1 MIESTKKIM
10 SGGAIAS
17 QPQAPR
23 SAKRSARQAE
33 FARQR
38 TKRVI
43 DIVGALVFFAMFGGI
58 FLAVWL
64 GVLLTTGRPAIY
76 RHQRIGYRGKPFH
89 CLKFRSMTPDSDAVL
104 EQFLA
109 DNEAAREE
117 WRLTFKLRN
126 DPRVT
131 RFGCL
136 LRRTSLDELPQF
148 WNVLRG
154 DMSLVGPRPVVRK
167 ELDCF
172 YGADAA
178 KMYESVKP
186 GLTGP
191 WQVGGRSDTT
201 YKERVA
207 FDCDYVRNCSTWGD
221 IKLIARTASSV
232 LTGRGS
238 Y

>member
-10 SGGAIAS
+10 SGGAIGT
-17 QPQAPR
+17 QPDARRPAR
-23 SAKRSARQAE
+23 RSARQAE

-38 TKRVI
+38 TKRAI
-43 DIVGALVFFAMFGGI
+43 DIVGALFFFAMFGGV
-58 FLAVWL
+58 FLAIWL

-76 RHQRIGYRGKPFH
+76 RHQRIGYRGKPFY
-89 CLKFRSMTPDSDAVL
+89 CLKFRSMTPDSDAVI
-104 EQFLA
+104 EKFLA

-136 LRRTSLDELPQF
+136 LRKTSMDELPQF

-154 DMSLVGPRPVVRK
+154 EMSLVGPRPVVRK

-172 YGADAA
+172 YGAEATR
-178 KMYESVKP
+178 MYESVKP

-191 WQVGGRSDTT
+191 WQVGGRSDTS
-201 YKERVA
+201 YEARVA
-207 FDCDYVRNCSTWGD
+207 FDCDYVRSCSIWGD
-221 IKLIARTASSV
+221 IKLIAKTASSV
-232 LTGRGS
+232 LTGKGS